1 MKTMTTATRT
11 GSAVNSN
18 VRVDDQLSKVG
29 VAAVGIASCV
39 IGIWAVVCLGAGLV
53 ASGGPVGLVLNWL
66 NAVSGGMM

>member
-29 VAAVGIASCV
+29 VATVGIVSCA
-39 IGIWAVVCLGAGLV
+39 IGIWAVACLGAGLV
-53 ASGGPVGLVLNWL
+53 ASGGPIGLAMNWL
-66 NAVSGGMM
+66 NAVSGGIM